1 MGRDGAFSG
10 CLCGSGAG
18 AGAGMLACG
27 AALGAGSD
35 WLLLVAI
42 WAFSSAGFS
51 AVGASFSGLNR
62 FSSAA
67 PPASAPKPDTALMP
81 CAHGLFQAACVVGQ
95 CGAVAWGGSVVTR
108 SGNLC
113 QCSLNARRGSVG
125 IMTRIARFH
134 PHGFFP
140 REFVDVFIQTRG
152 GAFSSGS
159 LSYGLFLNES
169 GDSTFSAMHQKFWSA
184 T

>member
-1 MGRDGAFSG
+1 MGRDWAFSG

-42 WAFSSAGFS
+42 WVFSSAGFS

-67 PPASAPKPDTALMP
+67 PLASAPKPDTALMP
-81 CAHGLFQAACVVGQ
+81 ARMACFRLLVLLGNVAVLLGVAVLLRAA
-95 CGAVAWGGSVVTR
+95 AISA
-108 SGNLC
+108 
-113 QCSLNARRGSVG
+113 NA
-125 IMTRIARFH
+125 A
-134 PHGFFP
+134 
-140 REFVDVFIQTRG
+140 
-152 GAFSSGS
+152 
-159 LSYGLFLNES
+159 
-169 GDSTFSAMHQKFWSA
+169 
-184 T
+184 